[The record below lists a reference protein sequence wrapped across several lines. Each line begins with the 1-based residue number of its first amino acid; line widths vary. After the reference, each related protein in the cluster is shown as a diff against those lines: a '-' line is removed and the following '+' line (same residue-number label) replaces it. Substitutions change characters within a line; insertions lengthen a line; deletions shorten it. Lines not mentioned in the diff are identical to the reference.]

1 MSWLPWVLVLAL
13 AVAVGWLLLALHGA
27 DRTIADLRDAAGV
40 DDVAHLSSGIPAG
53 SRAPSFEAAA
63 AEGGPFDAKEIAG
76 LRHLILFADPGCLS
90 CAELVPEVLTAAA
103 RRAVPP
109 VVVVSQGP
117 AGVQP
122 EAWSGTERSRL
133 VIERGTTVSDAFAV
147 DVTPTAFVID
157 EGGWV
162 VAGGPVR
169 SAGEVIELAS
179 DAEGVRI
186 VGEAAGDA

>member
-1 MSWLPWVLVLAL
+1 MTWLPWVLVLAL
-13 AVAVGWLLLALHGA
+13 AVAVGLLLLALRGA
-27 DRTIADLRDAAGV
+27 DQTIAELRADAGV

-53 SRAPSFEAAA
+53 SRAPWFDAGA
-63 AEGGPFDAKEIAG
+63 AEGGRFDAKELAG

-90 CAELVPEVLTAAA
+90 CAELVPQVLAAA
-103 RRAVPP
+103 AQRVLPN

-117 AGVQP
+117 PGAQP
-122 EAWSGTERSRL
+122 EAWIGAERSRL
-133 VIERGTTVSDAFAV
+133 VIEEGTTVSDAFAV

-169 SAGEVIELAS
+169 SAGEVIDLAS

-186 VGEAAGDA
+186 VGEAVGDG